1 MKGKNEY
8 KQRNEDFLAE
18 LRKDASVK
26 ELGKGVLYRVISSG
40 SGTVAPKINSVITV
54 HYKGALINGR
64 EFDSSIERGYPEAF
78 RVGELIEGFRMAL
91 LSMREGDK
99 WVVYIPQEMGYGK
112 RASGPI
118 PGYSTLVFEVELIK
132 IM

>member
-18 LRKDASVK
+18 LKKDASVK
-26 ELGKGVLYRVISSG
+26 ELGKGVLYRVISGG
-40 SGTVAPKINSVITV
+40 SGTVAPKMNSVVTV

-64 EFDSSIERGYPEAF
+64 EFDSSIGRGYPEAF

-99 WVVYIPQEMGYGK
+99 WVVYIPQEQGYGK

-118 PGYSTLVFEVELIK
+118 PGYSTLVFEIELIK

>member
-18 LRKDASVK
+18 LKKDASVK

-40 SGTVAPKINSVITV
+40 SGTVAPKINSVVTV

-64 EFDSSIERGYPEAF
+64 EFDSSIGRGYPEAF

-99 WVVYIPQEMGYGK
+99 WVVYIPQEQGYGK

-118 PGYSTLVFEVELIK
+118 PGYSTLVFEIELIK